1 MNEALVKGSLLDVAA
16 RNNYSVAQAF
26 LSADAI
32 VMVDTSISMSDRDCP
47 GGQSRFSCARE
58 QLIRLQRDLPG
69 KIAVISWN
77 NDARFCAG
85 GLPEEPDGGT
95 DLTGVLQFVKPADG
109 TGVKFILISDGQPN
123 DETSA
128 LDLAKQFTSKIDV
141 IFIGPETSPGR
152 DFLRRLA
159 EASGGQ
165 AVSNS
170 VRDIPYLANEIQ
182 KLITTG
188 A

>member
-1 MNEALVKGSLLDVAA
+1 MSTALIKGSLQDIAI
-16 RNNYSVAQAF
+16 RNNFSIAQAF

-32 VMVDTSISMSDRDCP
+32 VMVDTSISMADRDCP

-77 NDARFCAG
+77 SDARFCAG
-85 GLPEEPDGGT
+85 GLPEEPGGGT

-109 TGVKFILISDGQPN
+109 TGIKFILISDGQPN

-128 LDLAKQFTSKIDV
+128 LDLAKQFSSKIDT
-141 IFIGPETSPGR
+141 IFVGPESSSGR

-170 VRDIPYLANEIQ
+170 VRDIPFLANDIQ